1 MNKSKFA
8 KIVIVT
14 TLFILSTLGSTIANA
29 SSQNASRN
37 ASKNGVAC
45 DSSQSTKANSGKS
58 RAQTCSYTISLDANG
73 GYVSQTSFEY
83 KIGASPLWLPTPERS
98 NFNFDG
104 WFTSSLG
111 GIQINLPYTPTSSIT
126 LYAQWSES
134 TPTYRVGDVG
144 PGGGIVYF
152 VGNVNFTMVGA
163 PCADQCRYLEVAPK
177 NWSGTGSE
185 PFLPFALP
193 EFQNQYVA
201 ATGIAIGTG
210 LTNTNAI
217 VAQNGVCTDIATCGY
232 AAGAAKAYNGGG
244 FTDWFLPSREESS
257 RLATVP
263 LASYP
268 IFYSVELGLQR
279 IGDAYWN
286 SWAGNPEAPGAAT
299 NTVFFASPVPGD
311 NNGLAGGYKG
321 KDSLYYVRPVRA
333 F

>member
-8 KIVIVT
+8 KTVFVT
-14 TLFILSTLGSTIANA
+14 TLFILSALGSTVANA

-37 ASKNGVAC
+37 ASNNGVAC
-45 DSSQSTKANSGKS
+45 ESSQSTKASSGKS
-58 RAQTCSYTISLDANG
+58 RVQTCSYTVTLNANG
-73 GYVSQTSFEY
+73 GNVSQASLEY
-83 KIGASPLWLPTPERS
+83 KIGASPLLLPTPVRS
-98 NFNFDG
+98 NFNFNG
-104 WFTSSLG
+104 WFTASSG
-111 GIQINLPYTPTSSIT
+111 GFQIPSSYTPTSSIT
-126 LYAQWSES
+126 LYAQWTES
-134 TPTYRVGDVG
+134 RPTYRVGDVG

-193 EFQNQYVA
+193 QFQNEYVA
-201 ATGIAIGTG
+201 ATGTEIGTG

-217 VAQNGVCTDIATCGY
+217 VAQNGVCTDIANCGY

-244 FTDWFLPSREESS
+244 FTDWFLPSQEESS

-286 SWAGNPEAPGAAT
+286 SWAGNPGAPGSAT
-299 NTVFFASPVPGD
+299 NTVFIATPVPGD

-321 KDSLYYVRPVRA
+321 KDTLYYVRPVRA